1 MVCLAIPP
9 IQDFIRGR
17 FQPLTPTC
25 AICLVGSTVPF
36 VRNVFTLNTCSH
48 IAGSQVLEFKSEDQL
63 LAKWQAFV
71 AECDPD
77 LVIGYNTSNFDM
89 PYLLDRAKALK
100 VSTFPYL
107 GRMRS
112 NPSSIFYYSSA
123 NEMRA

>member
-1 MVCLAIPP
+1 
-9 IQDFIRGR
+9 
-17 FQPLTPTC
+17 
-25 AICLVGSTVPF
+25 
-36 VRNVFTLNTCSH
+36 
-48 IAGSQVLEFKSEDQL
+48 LEFKSEDQL

-100 VSTFPYL
+100 VTSFPYL

-112 NPSSIFYYSSA
+112 KLLHPNLLVL
-123 NEMRA
+123 E